1 MEKKEQTNTV
11 KLWVAVIIALGLAS
25 IGFFV
30 RGGIIHFKDSE
41 RSVVVKGLC
50 EREVAATRVI
60 WPLMYKEVGND
71 ISAIYDRLNK
81 TNDKIV
87 AFLTENGLEE
97 EEISISPA
105 KVIDM
110 EAREYQSS
118 PVRYRYNV
126 TQVII
131 VASSQVDKVRSLM
144 NRQGDLL
151 KEGIAIGATDYQYN
165 TSFTFDG
172 LNDIKPE
179 MIQQAT
185 ENARATAEK
194 FAHDS
199 QSRLGKIK
207 RATQGQ
213 FSITDRDENTP
224 YIKTVRVVTTI
235 EYYLKD

>member
-1 MEKKEQTNTV
+1 MEEKLQTNTI
-11 KLWVAVIIALGLAS
+11 KLWVAIIIALGLAS
-25 IGFFV
+25 IGFFL
-30 RGGIIHFKDSE
+30 RSGIMHFKDSE

-50 EREVAATRVI
+50 EREVAADRVI

-71 ISAIYDRLNK
+71 IAAIYDRLHR

-87 AFLTENGLEE
+87 AFLTENGLGED
-97 EEISISPA
+97 EISISPA

-165 TSFTFDG
+165 TTFTFDG